1 METVV
6 IEWGKDSGD
15 NYLDMENEEKKK
27 GKSYLEILKLCYLE
41 KYGEIM
47 KCWEGAC
54 WRETLQVRGP

>member
-47 KCWEGAC
+47 KCWEGK
-54 WRETLQVRGP
+54 WVY